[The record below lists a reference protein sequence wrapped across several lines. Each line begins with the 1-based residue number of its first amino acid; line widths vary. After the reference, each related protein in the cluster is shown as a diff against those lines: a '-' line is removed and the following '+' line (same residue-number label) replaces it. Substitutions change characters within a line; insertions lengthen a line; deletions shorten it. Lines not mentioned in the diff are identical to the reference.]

1 VEPSPCVTSD
11 TTSAPREEAEGASSR
26 LERPDGDEASPSPF
40 ALAALEGP
48 GPAAR
53 IAPDELLAR
62 YLRAALVLFLAGAS
76 FCLAVAQL
84 YWSAPVAA
92 LVGGNAVELRARL
105 VALGASALCGLTV
118 AASAFWLNPA
128 PRGDAR
134 HLNRFERASRLASP
148 ALVASLIPGLFARGA
163 WDGREVMYLTTVG
176 VVCLLLERCLR
187 PALTEVA
194 QYWTAFAAWLGRL
207 PLAVRGALPLGVVL
221 GFVGY
226 YFVVIGNYTLISH
239 ECMATMSSDLAEFDN
254 LFFNALHGHPF
265 RAPAI
270 EGDLDDWSALKVH
283 AEFGL
288 YLLLPFY
295 ALSPGP
301 EALLLIQ
308 TGLVALTAIPV
319 YLLAARRVGR
329 AAGVVFATVLLL
341 LPIVQRPNF
350 YDFHFTPLGMFLV
363 AWVLYFLDGYL
374 AARRDRSSRRWG
386 IGLALA
392 FGAALLAR
400 EDVSIGLA
408 VLGAF
413 VALSGQHVRL
423 GLGMAAISAGYFVI
437 VKFWL
442 MPRFGTMW
450 FDTIYQDLMAP
461 GATGFGAVILT
472 LLSNPVFVLRSLLVE
487 DKLLYVLHMT
497 VPLLAL
503 WLRRPFLLLAAVP
516 GFVSTL
522 LVTNRPPMYQ
532 SSFQY
537 TYLWVPYVVGASIVA
552 VSQLASTKNAAK
564 RWAWRT
570 AAVVGMGLAATASSF
585 QYGAFFGSKSILGG
599 FGVKAFE
606 TSEAERRRLQQL
618 RELVSRIPPSASVA
632 ATEAEGPHVSTR
644 LVMYSLKFTLGHAPD
659 YLVVGAVRPGGEQEH
674 LRQALGSGEYGVV
687 HREGP
692 FFLLQRGADTS
703 RNKELWPLLRRSR

>member
-1 VEPSPCVTSD
+1 M
-11 TTSAPREEAEGASSR
+11 
-26 LERPDGDEASPSPF
+26 
-40 ALAALEGP
+40 
-48 GPAAR
+48 
-53 IAPDELLAR
+53 
-62 YLRAALVLFLAGAS
+62 LFLAGVS

-84 YWSAPVAA
+84 LWSTPISGVI
-92 LVGGNAVELRARL
+92 GGNAVQLQARL
-105 VALGASALCGLTV
+105 AALGTSAVCGV
-118 AASAFWLNPA
+118 AVVGAAYWLLPT
-128 PRGDAR
+128 PRGNAA
-134 HLNRFERASRLASP
+134 HLKRFERASRVASP
-148 ALVASLIPGLFARGA
+148 ALVAALIPGLFARDA
-163 WDGREVMYLTTVG
+163 WGTRELIHLLTVG
-176 VVCLLLERCLR
+176 LVCFLLERCLR
-187 PALTEVA
+187 PALSEVPER
-194 QYWTAFAAWLGRL
+194 WRSVSTAWLERL
-207 PLAVRGALPLGVVL
+207 PRALRRGLPFGIVLGV
-221 GFVGY
+221 VGY
-226 YFVVIGNYTLISH
+226 YFVVIGSYTLISH
-239 ECMATMSSDLAEFDN
+239 ERMATMSSDLAEFDN

-270 EGDLDDWSALKVH
+270 EGDLDAWSALKVH

-319 YLLAARRVGR
+319 YLLAARRLGR
-329 AAGVVFATVLLL
+329 AAGVVFAAILLL

-363 AWVLYFLDGYL
+363 AWVLCLLDGYL
-374 AARRDRSSRRWG
+374 AARGDRSSRRWG

-400 EDVSIGLA
+400 EDVSIGLT
-408 VLGAF
+408 VLGVF

-437 VKFWL
+437 VKFGV
-442 MPRFGTMW
+442 MPRFGEMW
-450 FDTIYQDLMAP
+450 FDSIYQDLMAP
-461 GATGFGAVILT
+461 GATGFRAVILT
-472 LLSNPVFVLRSLLVE
+472 LLSNPVFVLKSLLTE
-487 DKLLYVLHMT
+487 DKFLYALHMT
-497 VPLLAL
+497 VPLLGL

-552 VSQLASTKNAAK
+552 VSQLASTKPAAV
-564 RWAWRT
+564 RRAWRT
-570 AAVVGMGLAATASSF
+570 AAVVGVGLAAVASSF
-585 QYGAFFGSKSILGG
+585 QYGALLGSDSILGG
-599 FGVKAFE
+599 FGVKTFE
-606 TSEAERRRLQQL
+606 VSEPERRRLQQL
-618 RELVSRIPPSASVA
+618 RELVSQIPPSASVA

-644 LVMYSLKFTLGHAPD
+644 LVMYSLKFTLGQDPD
-659 YLVVGAVRPGGEQEH
+659 YLVLGAIRRGGEQKH
-674 LRQALGSGEYGVV
+674 VRQALDSGQYGVV

-703 RNKELWPLLRRSR
+703 RNRELRPLLRRSR